1 MALGTKIRQFR
12 TERSMRAKELAE
24 AAGVS
29 PSLISQIENDV
40 TTPSIDVLRRIAA
53 ALHVAVG
60 DFFNAGDESVPNSR
74 VAVNRSPVVRANARK
89 KLILPTSN
97 WVYELLTP
105 DLRGHLE
112 VLWLEIGP
120 GSGQEECSIHEGEE
134 TNVVIKGRV
143 HIWVEDEEYVLEQGD
158 AITLESSRPHR
169 IANLDDETA
178 IVISSITP
186 PSF

>member
-1 MALGTKIRQFR
+1 MALGTKVRQFR

-60 DFFNAGDESVPNSR
+60 DFFNAGGRSVPNNR
-74 VAVNRSPVVRANARK
+74 VAVNHSPVVRANARK

-105 DLRGHLE
+105 DLQGRLE
-112 VLWLEIGP
+112 LLWLEIGP
-120 GSGQEECSIHEGEE
+120 GSGQEEFSIHEGEE
-134 TNVVIKGRV
+134 ANVVIKGRV
-143 HIWVEDEEYVLEQGD
+143 HIWVEDEEYVLEEGD
-158 AITLESSRPHR
+158 AITFESSRPHR
-169 IANLDDETA
+169 TVNLDSETA
-178 IVISSITP
+178 IVISAITP

>member
-12 TERSMRAKELAE
+12 TEHGMRGKELAE

-53 ALHVAVG
+53 ALQVSIG
-60 DFFNAGDESVPNSR
+60 DFFNEEGGSVPNNR
-74 VAVNRSPVVRANARK
+74 TPANRSLVVRANARK

-143 HIWVEDEEYVLEQGD
+143 HIWVEDEEYVLEEGD

-169 IANLDDETA
+169 AANLDDETA
-178 IVISSITP
+178 IVISAITP